1 MSDLIAVGPPA
12 HRQTRQAAR
21 LALGTASALGL
32 ARFAYGLLLP
42 AMRDELHWSL
52 AEAGAMSTA
61 NGLGYLLGALVTAA
75 AVRRLGTAATFR
87 WGMVLTAL
95 ALAVTAASDAYPVLL
110 AARAAAGAAG
120 AAVFVTGG
128 VIASRLAARAASGT
142 PITVYFAGTGLG
154 IVVGGVG
161 IPPLGGR
168 LHLAWAGLGVAAGL
182 AALLSWT
189 AARAG
194 EEPQADQKAQAGKGP
209 RSGKEA
215 RAGQEVQAGE
225 EARAGEEAS
234 AATGGRV
241 HVRPLW
247 GVALAYLLFAAGYIT
262 YITFLSAYLADRH
275 APLGQVMLTWTAL
288 GLAVVA
294 APALWSRPT
303 AAWPGTRAL
312 AVLLGL
318 LSGGAALAMA
328 APAPPVVLASAI
340 VYGATF
346 MGVPAAV
353 TALIKANTPPAD
365 WTATLAAFT
374 VIFAAGQ
381 TAGPWLAGLVADHTS
396 TAAALAWTAILCA
409 AAALIAACA
418 TPSRRAGAGLAEK
431 TPDAEASTRQ

>member
-1 MSDLIAVGPPA
+1 
-12 HRQTRQAAR
+12 
-21 LALGTASALGL
+21 
-32 ARFAYGLLLP
+32 
-42 AMRDELHWSL
+42 
-52 AEAGAMSTA
+52 
-61 NGLGYLLGALVTAA
+61 
-75 AVRRLGTAATFR
+75 
-87 WGMVLTAL
+87 
-95 ALAVTAASDAYPVLL
+95 
-110 AARAAAGAAG
+110 
-120 AAVFVTGG
+120 
-128 VIASRLAARAASGT
+128 
-142 PITVYFAGTGLG
+142 
-154 IVVGGVG
+154 
-161 IPPLGGR
+161 
-168 LHLAWAGLGVAAGL
+168 VAAGL

-189 AARAG
+189 AAQAG
-194 EEPQADQKAQAGKGP
+194 EDA
-209 RSGKEA
+209 RFREA
-215 RAGQEVQAGE
+215 RA
-225 EARAGEEAS
+225 
-234 AATGGRV
+234 ATAGRV

-247 GVALAYLLFAAGYIT
+247 GIALAYLLFAAGYIT

-353 TALIKANTPPAD
+353 TALIKAYTPSAD

-374 VIFAAGQ
+374 TIFAAGQ
-381 TAGPWLAGLVADHTS
+381 TAGPWLAGFVADHTS